1 MHDIQHKGFRHTLAA
16 AGMVASLIFLL
27 ASMFANWR
35 YGSSLARTDVDGWI
49 YGSAAAACD
58 VLMAGAPFFF
68 FASLRNRAW
77 MQALSAA
84 AVWAIMTSVAAVS
97 AISQT
102 SVNRLDAISAR
113 VTKTTSYSD
122 TRAEIDKARSDR
134 GFIPQHRPADTVKAD
149 IQGMKS
155 KATWT
160 SSSECSD
167 PTGKTAREFCQT
179 YFKLNAE
186 LGAATQAAKLDER
199 IATLVAKSDKAAE
212 ANPSVAAEADAGAKS
227 LSVIS
232 GLDVRSV
239 QSGIVTLIALMFLVG
254 AGLGPYISWSV
265 MEERPAPKPGKR
277 TAVIIDGEV
286 LPPMPPDAIKAE
298 APKPQLALPKP
309 EAPIPLRAEPSPEW
323 RALLDAVDF
332 PRKKPGIREPK
343 RAQDAREH
351 VLGLRWMV
359 WMAAYDRT
367 GDFTSQDIERL
378 YDEYTSADW
387 RLGWGINVAKAEL
400 RTMGKKWVAV
410 KDSRPPTTWTI
421 ERPKLAH
428 VRDMLI
434 KRQAALERAG
444 SWKGLVGND
453 AKATTEPVEVRSGP
467 VWLRGVFGKTASS
480 G

>member
-1 MHDIQHKGFRHTLAA
+1 MHDVANKGLRHTLAA
-16 AGMVASLIFLL
+16 AGMAASLVFLL
-27 ASMFANWR
+27 ASMWANYR
-35 YGSSLARTDVDGWI
+35 YGSSLARTPEDGYI

-58 VLMAGAPFFF
+58 VLMAASPFFF
-68 FASLRNRAW
+68 SAARRNRNYTQMLGAGG
-77 MQALSAA
+77 
-84 AVWAIMTSVAAVS
+84 VWLVMTAVAAVS

-102 SVNRLDAISAR
+102 SSNRIDAISAR
-113 VTKTTSYSD
+113 VTKSTSYSD
-122 TRAEIDKARSDR
+122 TRAEITKARADL

-149 IQGMKS
+149 IQGAKS
-155 KATWT
+155 KALWT

-167 PTGKTAREFCQT
+167 PTGKAAREFCQA

-199 IATLVAKSDKAAE
+199 IAELIAKSDKAAE

-239 QSGIVTLIALMFLVG
+239 QSGIVTLIAVMFLVG
-254 AGLGPYISWSV
+254 AGLGPSISWSV
-265 MEERPAPKPGKR
+265 METPKSKPDKR
-277 TAVIIDGEV
+277 VAVTIEGEV

-332 PRKKPGIREPK
+332 PRKKPGMREPK

-351 VLGLRWMV
+351 VLGLRWMT
-359 WMAAYDRT
+359 WIAAYDRT
-367 GDFTSQDIERL
+367 GTFSAADIERL
-378 YDEYTSADW
+378 YSEFVAADS
-387 RLGWGINVAKAEL
+387 REPWGINVAKAEL
-400 RTMGKKWVAV
+400 RTMGKKWVTV
-410 KDSRPPTTWTI
+410 RDSRPPTTWTI

-428 VRDMLI
+428 VRDMLL

-444 SWKGLVGND
+444 SWKGLAGND
-453 AKATTEPVEVRSGP
+453 AKGTTEPVEVRSGP